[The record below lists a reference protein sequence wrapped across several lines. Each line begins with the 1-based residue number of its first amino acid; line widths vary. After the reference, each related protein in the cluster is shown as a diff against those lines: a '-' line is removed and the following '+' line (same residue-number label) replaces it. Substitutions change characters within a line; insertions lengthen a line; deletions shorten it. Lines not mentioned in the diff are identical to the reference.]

1 MGFFTAIAAGFNF
14 LKPALKAVGGIVCQA
29 GSTILDSVGRSLS
42 GNGPTRRILENAD
55 GIGGDLSTI
64 SDVEN
69 AKDLERLANIQKM
82 MELGIPED
90 TASVMVDKIGK
101 AVQDEQTVTTT
112 GNIQME
118 VLTYGDDF
126 KIDRDVASYLPI
138 TAYSFKNDILQKM
151 DKYNYLLPLLIYT
164 EIKNTS
170 ADSGVRL
177 DGAVTTAYDNSWLK
191 ADSASIMSNLQPL
204 SIDNKNTIV
213 DLQAVSQEVFAT
225 YTVKELQDK
234 YIWLQNPRN
243 LDMMYKNRFPDKD
256 IGKDDTTRDPENG
269 IMFKETKREEP
280 QWIPYSVFTTMLNGI
295 QNRNPFSKKTILF
308 TGYAIKPRDEMRSTP
323 EDSNNEANS
332 GLGTC
337 SVSVRSY
344 LICLGIQNEQDS
356 NKKMITNPRGIE
368 ITIPSTNGGSEVELL
383 TPEQVQNYAAK
394 RFLTISQAKTKP
406 SLLIEQDNATV
417 FDIWARDAAK
427 EKNQTKKEDLLKLI
441 QHGVAIMSP
450 MENDPGFTIRE

>member
-1 MGFFTAIAAGFNF
+1 
-14 LKPALKAVGGIVCQA
+14 
-29 GSTILDSVGRSLS
+29 
-42 GNGPTRRILENAD
+42 
-55 GIGGDLSTI
+55 
-64 SDVEN
+64 
-69 AKDLERLANIQKM
+69 
-82 MELGIPED
+82 
-90 TASVMVDKIGK
+90 
-101 AVQDEQTVTTT
+101 
-112 GNIQME
+112 
-118 VLTYGDDF
+118 
-126 KIDRDVASYLPI
+126 
-138 TAYSFKNDILQKM
+138 
-151 DKYNYLLPLLIYT
+151 
-164 EIKNTS
+164 
-170 ADSGVRL
+170 
-177 DGAVTTAYDNSWLK
+177 
-191 ADSASIMSNLQPL
+191 
-204 SIDNKNTIV
+204 
-213 DLQAVSQEVFAT
+213 
-225 YTVKELQDK
+225 
-234 YIWLQNPRN
+234 
-243 LDMMYKNRFPDKD
+243 
-256 IGKDDTTRDPENG
+256 
-269 IMFKETKREEP
+269 
-280 QWIPYSVFTTMLNGI
+280 
-295 QNRNPFSKKTILF
+295 
-308 TGYAIKPRDEMRSTP
+308 MRSTP